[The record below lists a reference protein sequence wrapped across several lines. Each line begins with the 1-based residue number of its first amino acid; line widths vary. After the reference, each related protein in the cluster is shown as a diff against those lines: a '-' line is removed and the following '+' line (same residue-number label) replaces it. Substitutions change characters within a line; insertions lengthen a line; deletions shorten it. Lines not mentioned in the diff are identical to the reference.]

1 MSKKNHFS
9 VHWDFVIEHFITYL
23 CSYAIM
29 QNPLPGLRQVP
40 PYQGERTDL
49 PKAVSRLRSAVD
61 FS

>member
-9 VHWDFVIEHFITYL
+9 EHWDFVIEHFITYL